1 MVTLF
6 LPSLHKVIN
15 ILLSVYKSGV
25 DDLSVEQGGAP
36 GHGGQQPDDQDD
48 LAFIVKGKPKSKKH
62 VSDVLS

>member
-1 MVTLF
+1 MVTLL
-6 LPSLHKVIN
+6 LPSLHEIID
-15 ILLSVYKSGV
+15 ILFSVDESRV
-25 DDLSVEQGGAP
+25 DDLPVEQGGAP